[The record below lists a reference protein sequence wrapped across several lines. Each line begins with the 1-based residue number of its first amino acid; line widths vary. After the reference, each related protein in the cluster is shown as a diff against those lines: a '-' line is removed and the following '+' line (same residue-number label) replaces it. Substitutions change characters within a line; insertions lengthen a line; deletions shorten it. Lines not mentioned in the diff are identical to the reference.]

1 MMNIR
6 ENDFYKEIEN
16 DGFKLIGMS
25 GKSYKG
31 KNNYTFSAKD
41 IIIEREGY
49 KVHAQVISRKGII
62 IAYRIL
68 DVNF

>member
-1 MMNIR
+1 MRIK
-6 ENDFYKEIEN
+6 ENDFYEQLEK
-16 DGFKLIGMS
+16 DGFKLVSMV

-31 KNNYTFSAKD
+31 YNNYTFSAKD

-49 KVHAQVISRKGII
+49 KVHAQITSRKGVILG
-62 IAYRIL
+62 YRVL

>member
-1 MMNIR
+1 MRIK
-6 ENDFYKEIEN
+6 ENDFFKQLEN
-16 DGFKLIGMS
+16 DNFKLVSMV

-31 KNNYTFSAKD
+31 YNNYTFSAKD

-49 KVHAQVISRKGII
+49 KVHAQITSRKGIVLS
-62 IAYRIL
+62 YRVL

>member
-1 MMNIR
+1 MMNMK

-16 DGFKLIGMS
+16 DGFKLVGMS

-31 KNNYTFSAKD
+31 ENGYTFSAKN
-41 IIIEREGY
+41 IILERDGY
-49 KVHAQVISRKGII
+49 KVHAQITSRRGIVLS
-62 IAYRIL
+62 YRIL

>member
-1 MMNIR
+1 MINMK

-31 KNNYTFSAKD
+31 ENGYTFSAKD
-41 IIIEREGY
+41 IILERDGY
-49 KVHAQVISRKGII
+49 KVHAQITSRRGIVLS
-62 IAYRIL
+62 YRIL

>member
-1 MMNIR
+1 MRMR
-6 ENDFYKEIEN
+6 ENEFYKELEK
-16 DGFKLIGMS
+16 DGFKLISMI

-31 KNNYTFSAKD
+31 ENGYTFSAKD

-49 KVHAQVISRKGII
+49 KVHAQITSRRGIVLS
-62 IAYRIL
+62 YRVL

>member
-1 MMNIR
+1 MMNMK

-16 DGFKLIGMS
+16 DGFKLVGMS

-31 KNNYTFSAKD
+31 ENGYTFSAKN
-41 IIIEREGY
+41 IILERDGY
-49 KVHAQVISRKGII
+49 KVHTQITSRRGII
-62 IAYRIL
+62 LSYRIL

>member
-1 MMNIR
+1 MRIR
-6 ENDFYKEIEN
+6 ENDFYKQLEN

-31 KNNYTFSAKD
+31 ENNYTFSAKD

-49 KVHAQVISRKGII
+49 KVHAQITSRRGVILS
-62 IAYRIL
+62 YRVL
-68 DVNF
+68 DANF

>member
-1 MMNIR
+1 MRIKD
-6 ENDFYKEIEN
+6 NDFFEQLEK
-16 DGFKLIGMS
+16 DGFKLVSMV

-31 KNNYTFSAKD
+31 YNNYTFSAKD

-49 KVHAQVISRKGII
+49 KVHAQITSRKGVILG
-62 IAYRIL
+62 YRVL

>member
-1 MMNIR
+1 MMNMK

-16 DGFKLIGMS
+16 DGFKLVGMV

-31 KNNYTFSAKD
+31 ENGYTFSAKD
-41 IIIEREGY
+41 IILERDGY
-49 KVHAQVISRKGII
+49 KVHAQITSRKGIVLS
-62 IAYRIL
+62 YRIL

>member
-1 MMNIR
+1 MMNMK

-16 DGFKLIGMS
+16 DGFKLVSMV

-31 KNNYTFSAKD
+31 ENGYIFSAKD
-41 IIIEREGY
+41 ILIERDGY
-49 KVHAQVISRKGII
+49 NVHAQIISRRGII
-62 IAYRIL
+62 ISYRVL